1 MIVNAAKAAAKKVFG
16 KKEQEEEEEEE
27 RNMKE
32 MERVAMRGMTF
43 PTERC
48 FPLWRRYVS
57 SFRRHA
63 SKSRHRFEATMR
75 ISSRYYL
82 LLETSIALSC

>member
-16 KKEQEEEEEEE
+16 KKEQEEEEEE
-27 RNMKE
+27 RKMKE
-32 MERVAMRGMTF
+32 MERVAMRGMAF

-48 FPLWRRYVS
+48 FSLWRRYVS